1 MSFKFLNDINLL
13 SFSPLNEKIT
23 MNGIQTPRDVQ
34 FKILERMKHVLR
46 LTNNSDRDIIKH
58 MYSRPYGTT
67 AAIYRLLEL
76 ENERKLPVLRNITNT
91 MNSDNRS
98 LTRKPTMAL
107 NGPKSI
113 LKLKRTFPPPQPQ
126 HQQPTQ
132 IEPSQLKQVKT
143 VRFLDSEQVSKKAAD
158 DLIFSKRPKMI
169 RNLLRM

>member
-1 MSFKFLNDINLL
+1 MAFKFLNDINLFF
-13 SFSPLNEKIT
+13 FSPLNEKIT

-91 MNSDNRS
+91 MNNENRS

-113 LKLKRTFPPPQPQ
+113 LKLKRTFP
-126 HQQPTQ
+126 HQQQQTK
-132 IEPSQLKQVKT
+132 IFEPSKLKQVKT
-143 VRFLDSEQVSKKAAD
+143 VRFLDSESDSKKVAD
-158 DLIFSKRPKMI
+158 DLIFSKRPRMI